1 MRLTSSLRA
10 SSRSPLL
17 QVLKTSLAAVGAWVL
32 CVVLLDQPLPI
43 FAAIAALLVVQPSVN
58 LSLAKGIERSLGV
71 VIGVVLASAATLLFG
86 HSMWVVLGII
96 VVSLL
101 LAWVLQLTPGSTV
114 QIPISAMLVV
124 AMGAQT
130 PGYAASRVL
139 ETVIG
144 ALVGLLVNVVVG
156 PPVLLAPAHDSVTR
170 LADGIA
176 TTFESLADALQSRRN
191 VDVFEKILVD
201 ARDLRRLRDAA
212 ADDIARA
219 GDSLM
224 LNPRAAKHRAV
235 LDWDKDFLASLT
247 ILVTRVLGV
256 ARAIRDHYDAG
267 LSDDP
272 VVRSV
277 ATELARAG
285 HDVRLLARDRPD
297 VSGSTGA
304 GGTNRTPVTA
314 ELPALTAPLLIG
326 KPHPDHWILIGS
338 LMEDLRR
345 IREVITGDT

>member
-17 QVLKTSLAAVGAWVL
+17 QVLKTSLASVGAWVV
-32 CVVLLDQPLPI
+32 CVVLLNQPLPI

-71 VIGVVLASAATLLFG
+71 VIGVILASGATLLFG
-86 HSMWVVLGII
+86 HAMWVVLGII

-101 LAWVLQLTPGSTV
+101 LAWALQLTPGSSV

-139 ETVIG
+139 ETMIGAVIG
-144 ALVGLLVNVVVG
+144 LIVNVVVV

-170 LADGIA
+170 LADAIA
-176 TTFESLADALQSRRN
+176 TTLESLADGLLSRKN
-191 VDVFEKILVD
+191 PEVFEKILVD

-212 ADDIARA
+212 GSDITRA

-224 LNPRAAKHRAV
+224 LNPRGAKHRDL
-235 LDWDKDFLASLT
+235 LDRDKDFLASLT

-256 ARAIRDHYDAG
+256 ARAIRDHYDVD
-267 LSDDP
+267 LSDNP

-285 HDVRLLARDRPD
+285 HDVRLLARHRQDP
-297 VSGSTGA
+297 
-304 GGTNRTPVTA
+304 GGTGMPGGSDRMPITA
-314 ELPALTAPLLIG
+314 ELPALTAPLLIS
-326 KPHPDHWILIGS
+326 KPHPEHWILIGS

-345 IREVITGDT
+345 IREVITGDV

>member
-17 QVLKTSLAAVGAWVL
+17 QVLKTSLASVGAWVL
-32 CVVLLDQPLPI
+32 CVVLLNQPLPI

-71 VIGVVLASAATLLFG
+71 VIGVVLASGATLLFG
-86 HSMWVVLGII
+86 HAMWVVLGII

-101 LAWVLQLTPGSTV
+101 LAWALQLTPGSTV

-124 AMGAQT
+124 ARGAQT

-144 ALVGLLVNVVVG
+144 AIIGLIVNVVVV

-176 TTFESLADALQSRRN
+176 TTLESLADGLHSRRN
-191 VDVFEKILVD
+191 LEVFEKILVD

-212 ADDIARA
+212 ANDITRA

-224 LNPRAAKHRAV
+224 LNPRGAKLRDV
-235 LDWDKDFLASLT
+235 LARDKDFLASLS

-256 ARAIRDHYDAG
+256 ARSIRDHYDAG

-285 HDVRLLARDRPD
+285 HDVRLLARHRQD
-297 VSGSTGA
+297 A
-304 GGTNRTPVTA
+304 GRSATAGDLMPITA
-314 ELPALTAPLLIG
+314 ELPALTAPLLIS
-326 KPHPDHWILIGS
+326 KPHTEHWILIGS

>member
-1 MRLTSSLRA
+1 
-10 SSRSPLL
+10 
-17 QVLKTSLAAVGAWVL
+17 VLKTSLASVGAWVL
-32 CVVLLDQPLPI
+32 CAVLLNQPLPI

-71 VIGVVLASAATLLFG
+71 VIGVVLASGATLMFG
-86 HSMWVVLGII
+86 HAMWVVLGII

-101 LAWVLQLTPGSTV
+101 LAWALQLTPGSTV

-130 PGYAASRVL
+130 PGYAATRVL

-144 ALVGLLVNVVVG
+144 AVIGLIVNVVVV

-170 LADGIA
+170 IADGIA
-176 TTFESLADALQSRRN
+176 TTLESLADGLLSRRN
-191 VDVFEKILVD
+191 PEVFEKILVD

-212 ADDIARA
+212 GNDITRA

-224 LNPRAAKHRAV
+224 LNPRGAKHRDL
-235 LDWDKDFLASLT
+235 LDREKDFLASLT

-256 ARAIRDHYDAG
+256 ARAVRDHYDVG
-267 LSDDP
+267 VSDNP

-285 HDVRLLARDRPD
+285 HDVRLLARHRQDIGGSDTAGDRMPI
-297 VSGSTGA
+297 
-304 GGTNRTPVTA
+304 TA
-314 ELPALTAPLLIG
+314 ELPALTAPLLVST
-326 KPHPDHWILIGS
+326 PHPEHWILIGS
-338 LMEDLRR
+338 LLEDLRR

>member
-1 MRLTSSLRA
+1 MQLTSSLRA

-17 QVLKTSLAAVGAWVL
+17 QVLKTSLASVGAWVL
-32 CVVLLDQPLPI
+32 CVVLLNQPLPI

-71 VIGVVLASAATLLFG
+71 VIGVVLASGATLLFG
-86 HSMWVVLGII
+86 HSMWVVLSII

-101 LAWVLQLTPGSTV
+101 LAWALQLTPGSTV

-144 ALVGLLVNVVVG
+144 AVIGLIVNVVVV
-156 PPVLLAPAHDSVTR
+156 PPVLLAPAHESVTR

-176 TTFESLADALQSRRN
+176 ATLESLADGLHSHRRLE
-191 VDVFEKILVD
+191 VFEKILVD

-212 ADDIARA
+212 ADDITRA

-224 LNPRAAKHRAV
+224 LNPRGAKHRYV
-235 LDWDKDFLASLT
+235 LECDKDFLASLS

-285 HDVRLLARDRPD
+285 HDVRLLARDRPAALAP
-297 VSGSTGA
+297 GSV
-304 GGTNRTPVTA
+304 RTSDQMPVTA
-314 ELPALTAPLLIG
+314 EPPALTAPLLISN
-326 KPHPDHWILIGS
+326 PHPEHWILIGS